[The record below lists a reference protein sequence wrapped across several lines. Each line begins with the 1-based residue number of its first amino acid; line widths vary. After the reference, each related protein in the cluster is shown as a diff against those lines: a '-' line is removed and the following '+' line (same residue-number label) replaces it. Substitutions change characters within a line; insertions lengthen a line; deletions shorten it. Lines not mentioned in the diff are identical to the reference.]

1 MAAAAAAKTP
11 SSTDKISPGVAG
23 SRRAR
28 TLLLLGKKLL
38 LLKSPLLLPAAGAAG
53 AAGSV
58 ASVMSH
64 VPVQTGYG
72 TQTGYGAVQPAKYQT
87 LELQPLKVQVQKVH
101 VQPVHVQKGYGQQ
114 QVDHYVPAE
123 VYVKKS
129 QISQYPP
136 VQSSY
141 PPVETSYTPVETSYT
156 PVESYNPVDLGGY
169 AELPVQS
176 GYQEPVHVGYGEQ
189 EPQYATVQVQQT
201 SVGYAPDFSAAG
213 YGVTSALTNVGSAE
227 SYSL

>member
-1 MAAAAAAKTP
+1 MA
-11 SSTDKISPGVAG
+11 GN
-23 SRRAR
+23 RRAR

-58 ASVMSH
+58 MSH

-72 TQTGYGAVQPAKYQT
+72 TQTGYGDVQPMKYQT

-101 VQPVHVQKGYGQQ
+101 VQPVQVQKGYGQQ

-169 AELPVQS
+169 AELPV

-189 EPQYATVQVQQT
+189 EPQYATVQVQQ
-201 SVGYAPDFSAAG
+201 SPVGYAPDFSAAG
-213 YGVTSALTNVGSAE
+213 YGVASALTNVGSAE
-227 SYSL
+227 SYAL